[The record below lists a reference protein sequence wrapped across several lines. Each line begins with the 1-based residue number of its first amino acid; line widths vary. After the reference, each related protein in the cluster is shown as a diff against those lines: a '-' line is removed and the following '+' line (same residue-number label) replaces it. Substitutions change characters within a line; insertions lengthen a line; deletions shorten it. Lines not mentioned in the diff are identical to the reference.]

1 MPDSEIAG
9 SEQTGRSITDR
20 LWSNRAELL
29 WGLVVV
35 VLLLTFID
43 PVVLIGAVL
52 VIATVAATW
61 AGFHELLDRAQQ
73 DDARADA
80 AHLRPAAVRRRE
92 PDTTATHTPWQGHN
106 AA

>member
-1 MPDSEIAG
+1 MPDSEIEG
-9 SEQTGRSITDR
+9 SVQTGRSITDR
-20 LWSNRAELL
+20 LWGNRAELL
-29 WGLVVV
+29 WGLIVV
-35 VLLLTFID
+35 VLLLTFVD

-61 AGFHELLDRAQQ
+61 AGFHELLDRAKQ

-80 AHLRPAAVRRRE
+80 AHLRPAAALRRE
-92 PDTTATHTPWQGHN
+92 PDQTATHTPWQGHH